1 MRAAAPTATR
11 TSSATRPALNGDSLA
26 GLWAA
31 AAAAVAV
38 GDVGSRSSES
48 ERQGSVDTSDT
59 VCLACDEA
67 EVLLERVRMMRPPP
81 GVVASLAGGGRSYLP
96 AAMLGRQ
103 STAVGSQAPLSDHNT
118 VVPADVNGVSAQ
130 ITSRPRA
137 ALRGFAAPSLFR
149 EGGIQA
155 AQLDNDASQLRT
167 HPSRQHGVNLGLWQP
182 SANKAHEPLRAA
194 AKRELR
200 KPLASS

>member
-1 MRAAAPTATR
+1 VSLSSDPSPEPGVHIARRCADRDTEEFRDAA
-11 TSSATRPALNGDSLA
+11 ALNGDSLA

-48 ERQGSVDTSDT
+48 ERQGSVDTSET

-96 AAMLGRQ
+96 AAIAREAEQRSRLAG
-103 STAVGSQAPLSDHNT
+103 AV
-118 VVPADVNGVSAQ
+118 VNS
-130 ITSRPRA
+130 
-137 ALRGFAAPSLFR
+137 
-149 EGGIQA
+149 
-155 AQLDNDASQLRT
+155 
-167 HPSRQHGVNLGLWQP
+167 
-182 SANKAHEPLRAA
+182 
-194 AKRELR
+194 
-200 KPLASS
+200 